1 MYTSQDSYSPII
13 TLHRQVQALISLLEV
28 AERSQEGPKL
38 AEKEWNLSMF
48 TKMKELTKKHQL
60 KISIINNP
68 YEVDQHYADRLFT
81 AAVDFLCEMGVYCVT
96 TNRAIRFTE
105 NEVKEACREAPAEL
119 SIGTNQDIRTLRQRV
134 IEDSRPPSISTG
146 GHSAWNEALMPLENM
161 VKELVTI
168 PRVDFLEGFNY
179 HRVFGREV
187 HGTPRVVYAAR
198 KAIERVRRGVQLAG
212 RAGLAL
218 CYYPILTTAAAL
230 IAPKDEQRGLR
241 SSDGV
246 LLSVLPDLKV
256 ETDLIAAALFY
267 EEYGCFR
274 QNGGT
279 GGSVGGFAGGYEGA
293 MIEAVV
299 RNLAAWM
306 VYRDVLQYGG
316 GVGRMR
322 RAPWSPT
329 VQTALQHTGDYLFQD
344 AEDAQKGVWCSF
356 AVYQAL
362 RRHKATIISGGGG
375 SGGQVDDQ
383 STMENLLLTAISTIR
398 GTVMGS
404 YLSYLWTPPPST
416 VTWGVEVSNATL
428 RAHIKLADLEELLG
442 QIRCEKL
449 QGYDVSRDRRILL
462 YSDPHRFFNSHQ
474 LAYDYVKQQ
483 PTERFLENRRIA
495 IDYLEG
501 LGLSFS

>member
-1 MYTSQDSYSPII
+1 M
-13 TLHRQVQALISLLEV
+13 ISLLEV
-28 AERSQEGPKL
+28 AERAQTGPKM
-38 AEKEWNLSMF
+38 AEKTWNLGMF
-48 TKMKELTKKHQL
+48 RKMQELTDRYQL
-60 KISIINNP
+60 TPENIEP
-68 YEVDQHYADRLFT
+68 FYEVDNAYADHLFA
-81 AAVDFLCEMGVYCVT
+81 AAVDYLCEMGVFCIS
-96 TNRAIRFTE
+96 TNRAIRFTVD
-105 NEVKEACREAPAEL
+105 EVYEACREAPTQFTVGA
-119 SIGTNQDIRTLRQRV
+119 DRDRRTFIQRGL
-134 IEDSRPPSISTG
+134 EDTRPPNIITG
-146 GHSAWNEALMPLENM
+146 GHSAWNEALMPLAHM
-161 VKELVTI
+161 VKELVSV

-179 HRVFGREV
+179 HQIFGREV
-187 HGTPRVVYAAR
+187 HGTPMVVYAAR
-198 KAIERVRRGVQLAG
+198 RAIERARVGVQLAG

-218 CYYPILTTAAAL
+218 CYYPVLTTAAAFL
-230 IAPKDEQRGLR
+230 APKDEQRGLR

-256 ETDLIAAALFY
+256 ETDLIAASLYY

-299 RNLAAWM
+299 RNIAAWI
-306 VYRDVLQYGG
+306 VYRDILQYGG

-322 RAPWSPT
+322 RGPWSPT

-344 AEDAQKGVWCSF
+344 AEDAQRGAWCSF

-383 STMENLLLTAISTIR
+383 STMEYLLSTAISTIR

-404 YLSYLWTPPPST
+404 YLSYLWTPPPTT
-416 VTWGVEVSNATL
+416 VTWGVEVSNAAL
-428 RAHIKLADLEELLG
+428 RAHIKLTDLEELLG
-442 QIRCEKL
+442 QIQREKL

-474 LAYDYVKQQ
+474 LAYDYMKQQ
-483 PTERFLENRRIA
+483 PTERFLENRHHAIA
-495 IDYLEG
+495 YLEG
-501 LGLSFS
+501 LGLSFP